1 MEDNMKP
8 YREMSKDELTQQKA
22 ELTRQFED
30 AKKMGLKLDMSR
42 GKPTVAQL
50 DMTMGLMDVLNSDS
64 DMTTMDGVDAR
75 NYGLMD
81 GIIEAKHLMADVM
94 SVPAENVIVYGN
106 SSLAIMYDAISRS
119 VTHGVMGSTP
129 WCKLDQVKFLCPVPG
144 YDRHFAITQHFG
156 IEMIL
161 IPMTPEGPDMDLVEK
176 YVNEDPA
183 VKGIWCVPKYSNP
196 QGISYSD
203 ETVRRFAALKPAAE
217 DFRIY
222 WDNAYAIHH
231 LYEDKQDQILEI
243 LSECE
248 KAGNPDMVYEFCS
261 TSKITFSGSGIAAM
275 ASSPAN
281 LADVKK
287 SLTLQTIGYD
297 KVNQLRH
304 TRYFKNV
311 EGMMAHMKKHADIL
325 RPKFEAVL
333 SVLDQELG
341 GLGIGEWT
349 RPLGGYFISFDAM
362 EGCAKE
368 IVAKCK
374 EAGVVLTGAGATFP
388 YGKDPKDSNIRI
400 APTYPT
406 SEDMAKATD
415 IFVLCVKLVSVE
427 KLLQA

>member
-1 MEDNMKP
+1 MRP
-8 YREMSKDELTQQKA
+8 YREMSKDELTEQQA
-22 ELTRQFED
+22 ELTKQFED
-30 AKKMGLKLDMSR
+30 AKGMGLKLDMSR
-42 GKPTVAQL
+42 GKPTSAQL

-64 DMTTMDGVDAR
+64 DMMTMDGVDTR

-81 GIIEAKHLMADVM
+81 GIIEAKHLLADVM

-106 SSLAIMYDAISRS
+106 SSLAIMYDTISRS

-129 WCKLDQVKFLCPVPG
+129 WCKLEQVKFLCPVPG
-144 YDRHFAITQHFG
+144 YDRHFAITEHFG

-161 IPMTPEGPDMDLVEK
+161 IPMTPAGPDMDLVEK

-203 ETVRRFAALKPAAE
+203 ETVRRFAALKPAAM

-231 LYEDKQDQILEI
+231 LYEEKQDQILEI

-248 KAGNPDMVYEFCS
+248 KAGHPDMVYEFCS

-287 SLTLQTIGYD
+287 TLTLQTIGHD

-304 TRYFKNV
+304 ARYFKNV

-333 SVLDQELG
+333 SVLDRELG

-362 EGCAKE
+362 EGCAKA
-368 IVAKCK
+368 IVEKCK

-388 YGKDPKDSNIRI
+388 YGKDPQDSNIRI
-400 APTYPT
+400 APTFPT

>member
-22 ELTRQFED
+22 ELIRQFED
-30 AKKMGLKLDMSR
+30 AKAMGLKLDMSR
-42 GKPTVAQL
+42 GKPTSAQL

-64 DMTTMDGVDAR
+64 DMMSMDGVDTR

-106 SSLAIMYDAISRS
+106 SSLSVMYDSISRS

-129 WCKLDQVKFLCPVPG
+129 WCKLEQVKFLCPVPG
-144 YDRHFAITQHFG
+144 YDRHFAITEHFG

-176 YVNEDPA
+176 YVNGDPA

-196 QGISYSD
+196 QGVSYSD

-261 TSKITFSGSGIAAM
+261 TSKITFSGSGMAAM

-287 SLTLQTIGYD
+287 SLTLQTIGHD

-304 TRYFKNV
+304 IRYFKNV

-333 SVLDQELG
+333 SVLDRELG
-341 GLGIGEWT
+341 GRGIGEWT

-362 EGCAKE
+362 EGCAKA
-368 IVAKCK
+368 IVEKCK

-400 APTYPT
+400 APTFPT

>member
-1 MEDNMKP
+1 MKI
-8 YREMSKDELTQQKA
+8 
-22 ELTRQFED
+22 RQ
-30 AKKMGLKLDMSR
+30 SR
-42 GKPTVAQL
+42 ASGA
-50 DMTMGLMDVLNSDS
+50 
-64 DMTTMDGVDAR
+64 
-75 NYGLMD
+75 
-81 GIIEAKHLMADVM
+81 
-94 SVPAENVIVYGN
+94 
-106 SSLAIMYDAISRS
+106 
-119 VTHGVMGSTP
+119 
-129 WCKLDQVKFLCPVPG
+129 
-144 YDRHFAITQHFG
+144 
-156 IEMIL
+156 
-161 IPMTPEGPDMDLVEK
+161 
-176 YVNEDPA
+176 
-183 VKGIWCVPKYSNP
+183 NP

-231 LYEDKQDQILEI
+231 LYEEKQDQILEI

-248 KAGNPDMVYEFCS
+248 KAGHPDMVYEFCS

-287 SLTLQTIGYD
+287 TLTLQTIGHD

-304 TRYFKNV
+304 ARYFKNV

-333 SVLDQELG
+333 SVLDRELG

-362 EGCAKE
+362 EGCAKA
-368 IVAKCK
+368 IVEKCK

-388 YGKDPKDSNIRI
+388 YGKDPQDSNIRI
-400 APTYPT
+400 APTFPT